1 MNEMFIKETNKRK
14 NNKGVGNIFLMKND
28 KNLLLGSRI
37 LNYND
42 DGWEDTDSS
51 YDDMDVVAM

>member
-1 MNEMFIKETNKRK
+1 MIITKINKRK
-14 NNKGVGNIFLMKND
+14 NDKGVGNIFLVKKD

-37 LNYND
+37 LDYND
-42 DGWEDTDSS
+42 DGWEDSDSS

>member
-1 MNEMFIKETNKRK
+1 MIITKINKRK
-14 NNKGVGNIFLMKND
+14 NKEGVGNIFLAKND

-37 LNYND
+37 LGYD

>member
-1 MNEMFIKETNKRK
+1 MFIKEINKRK
-14 NNKGVGNIFLMKND
+14 NKGVGGNIFLVKND
-28 KNLLLGSRI
+28 KNLFLGSRI
-37 LNYND
+37 LSYD

>member
-1 MNEMFIKETNKRK
+1 MIIAKINKRK
-14 NNKGVGNIFLMKND
+14 NKEGVGNIFHAKND
-28 KNLLLGSRI
+28 KNLLLGSRV
-37 LNYND
+37 LGYD

>member
-1 MNEMFIKETNKRK
+1 MFIKEINKRK
-14 NNKGVGNIFLMKND
+14 NKGVGNIFLVKNE

-37 LNYND
+37 HSYD

>member
-1 MNEMFIKETNKRK
+1 MIIKEINKRK
-14 NNKGVGNIFLMKND
+14 NN
-28 KNLLLGSRI
+28 KNLLLGSRV
-37 LNYND
+37 LGYD

>member
-1 MNEMFIKETNKRK
+1 MIIAKINKRK
-14 NNKGVGNIFLMKND
+14 NKEGVGNIFLAKND

-37 LNYND
+37 LGYD

>member
-1 MNEMFIKETNKRK
+1 MIIKEINKRK
-14 NNKGVGNIFLMKND
+14 NNKGVGNIFLVKNN

>member
-1 MNEMFIKETNKRK
+1 MIIKEINKRK
-14 NNKGVGNIFLMKND
+14 NNKGVGNIFLAKNN
-28 KNLLLGSRI
+28 KNLLLGSRV
-37 LNYND
+37 LGYD

>member
-1 MNEMFIKETNKRK
+1 MIIKEINKRK
-14 NNKGVGNIFLMKND
+14 NTKGVGNIFLVKNS